1 MTPVELS
8 RTVSSAV
15 RRAVEAGELVVPV
28 PERVVVGEPG
38 AGGCGDFATN
48 VALRLARPAGLPPL
62 TVAEVLRAHLLGFP
76 GIRDVV
82 VTGPGFLNISLGEEA
97 DPVVALVRE
106 IRERGSAYG
115 HSELLAGQVVVL
127 RVPYEV
133 RAEVVADAVVRI
145 VASQGGR
152 AEVEHGEPVNLR
164 PVPAPEDP
172 APLGADAA
180 QWALLH
186 PAPHDRPRITADHLA
201 QRESNP
207 LFRVRYAHARV
218 RSVVRNAGRL
228 GFAAEPG
235 PLEVREF
242 DAEPGPLEV
251 REVDSPA
258 VREPG
263 PPAESV
269 VVHES
274 RPSVVPEPGPA
285 RSVVAHASRPSAVP
299 EPGHAGSV
307 VTHEPGPSAV
317 REPGSVAVPEVSEPV
332 PADVVPEPVAAVP
345 AVSAYA
351 PEPVPADVPQPV
363 LADAR
368 ESGSLP
374 AREPGFLPARE
385 SGSLPAREPGFL
397 PAREP
402 GSVAAPVP
410 APAGAAGPASAQVR
424 ESASVQFPGFVAAH
438 QHAPLL
444 TALSA
449 HPRILAAAATHRAP
463 DRLARHLVTLADAVL
478 PFLYTVLPCGE
489 EKPSAAHRARLAL
502 AEAAGTVLAGGL
514 SLLGIDAPEHL

>member
-8 RTVSSAV
+8 RTVLSAV

-38 AGGCGDFATN
+38 AGGCGDFATT

-62 TVAEVLRAHLLGFP
+62 KVAEVLRAYLLECP

-82 VTGPGFLNISLGEEA
+82 VTGPGFLNISLAREA
-97 DPVVALVRE
+97 DPAVALVRE
-106 IRERGSAYG
+106 IRELGSAYG
-115 HSELLAGQVVVL
+115 HSDLLAGQVVVL

-235 PLEVREF
+235 PIDTHIDIRESG
-242 DAEPGPLEV
+242 AVGVPGAGSVGVHGSEAV
-251 REVDSPA
+251 VDSDGGSGALGVRGSVTVAGQDRDRDRESEPLSL
-258 VREPG
+258 REPG
-263 PPAESV
+263 PVE
-269 VVHES
+269 
-274 RPSVVPEPGPA
+274 
-285 RSVVAHASRPSAVP
+285 
-299 EPGHAGSV
+299 
-307 VTHEPGPSAV
+307 
-317 REPGSVAVPEVSEPV
+317 
-332 PADVVPEPVAAVP
+332 
-345 AVSAYA
+345 
-351 PEPVPADVPQPV
+351 
-363 LADAR
+363 AR
-368 ESGSLP
+368 ESSPVEAP
-374 AREPGFLPARE
+374 APTQLHE
-385 SGSLPAREPGFL
+385 
-397 PAREP
+397 
-402 GSVAAPVP
+402 P
-410 APAGAAGPASAQVR
+410 APAQPHNALPTPLAPLVQATP
-424 ESASVQFPGFVAAH
+424 SASPPTPLT
-438 QHAPLL
+438 PLL
-444 TALSA
+444 AALSA
-449 HPRILAAAATHRAP
+449 HPRILAAAARHRAP